1 MRRTHSG
8 FQSEDTPLMNAAAPL
23 HTLTVENSIAVV
35 TLNRP
40 EAMNSL
46 NTQLRCELTALFP
59 ELDLRDDVRV
69 IVITGA
75 GERAFCS
82 GADLK
87 ERATRTTEAM
97 VHDRLNVVARWT
109 SVIAGMRK
117 PVIAAINGYC
127 MAGGFELVLQC
138 DISIASER
146 AIFSLPEV
154 THGFFPGGGACQR
167 LPRLVG
173 IQKAKELIF
182 TGRRWD
188 AQEAAALGLVNRV
201 VPHDKVMAE
210 AMALAQRIAA
220 NPQIGVIQ
228 AKAAINQSQ
237 ETGITAGLRF
247 DNQAWVGCMHSDE
260 WKEKLGGFVRKERKA

>member
-1 MRRTHSG
+1 
-8 FQSEDTPLMNAAAPL
+8 MNANTSL
-23 HTLTVENSIAVV
+23 HILTVENGIAVV

-46 NTQLRCELTALFP
+46 NSQLRTELMALFP
-59 ELDLRDDVRV
+59 QLDLRDDVRV

-75 GERAFCS
+75 GDRAFCS

-87 ERATRTTEAM
+87 ERAARTTAAM
-97 VHDRLNVVARWT
+97 VHDRLNVVAKWT
-109 SVIAGMRK
+109 SMVASMHK

-138 DISIASER
+138 DISIATER

-182 TGRRWD
+182 SGRRWD
-188 AQEAAALGLVNRV
+188 AQEAKELGLVNKV
-201 VPHDKVMAE
+201 VPHDKVMEE

-220 NPQIGVIQ
+220 NPPIAVMQ
-228 AKAAINQSQ
+228 AKSALNQSQ
-237 ETGITAGLRF
+237 EVGLTPGLRF
-247 DNQAWVGCMHSDE
+247 DNEAWVGCMHSDE
-260 WKEKLGGFVRKERKA
+260 WKEKLAGFVRKERKA

>member
-1 MRRTHSG
+1 MKYECLLYEVKDRI
-8 FQSEDTPLMNAAAPL
+8 A
-23 HTLTVENSIAVV
+23 TL

-40 EAMNSL
+40 ERL
-46 NTQLRCELTALFP
+46 NALGGTLREDLFDAITKAAAAP
-59 ELDLRDDVRV
+59 DVGV

-75 GERAFCS
+75 GDKAFCS

-87 ERATRTTEAM
+87 ERAARTTASM
-97 VHDRLNVVARWT
+97 VHDRYNVVSKWT
-109 SVIAGMRK
+109 SMVANLRK

-146 AIFSLPEV
+146 AIFSLPET

-188 AQEAAALGLVNRV
+188 AKEAAELGLVNKV
-201 VPHDKVMAE
+201 VPHDKVME
-210 AMALAQRIAA
+210 ETMAMALRIAA
-220 NPQIGVIQ
+220 NPSIGVVQ
-228 AKAAINQSQ
+228 SKSAMNQSQ
-237 ETGITAGLRF
+237 EVGLTPGLRF
-247 DNQAWVGCMHSDE
+247 DNEAWVGCMHSDE
-260 WKEKLGGFVRKERKA
+260 WKAKLDGFVKGERKA

>member
-1 MRRTHSG
+1 
-8 FQSEDTPLMNAAAPL
+8 MNPANPL
-23 HTLTVENSIAVV
+23 HLLKVDNNVAVV

-46 NTQLRCELTALFP
+46 NTQLRAELTALLP
-59 ELDLRDDVRV
+59 SLDTRDDVRV

-75 GERAFCS
+75 GDKAFCS

-87 ERATRTTEAM
+87 ERAARTTAAM
-97 VHDRLNVVARWT
+97 VHDRHHVVAKWT
-109 SVIAGMRK
+109 SMVAGMRK

-146 AIFSLPEV
+146 AIFSLPET

-167 LPRLVG
+167 LPRLIG

-188 AQEAAALGLVNRV
+188 AREAAELGLVNKV
-201 VPHDKVMAE
+201 VPHDQLMAE
-210 AMALAQRIAA
+210 VMALAQRIAA
-220 NPQIGVIQ
+220 NPAIGVIQ
-228 AKAAINQSQ
+228 SKSALNQSQ
-237 ETGITAGLRF
+237 EVGLTAGLRF
-247 DNQAWVGCMHSDE
+247 DNEAWVGCMHSDE
-260 WKEKLGGFVRKERKA
+260 WKEKLGGFVKGERKA

>member
-1 MRRTHSG
+1 
-8 FQSEDTPLMNAAAPL
+8 MNATAPL
-23 HTLTVENSIAVV
+23 HLLTVDNGVAVV

-46 NTQLRCELTALFP
+46 NTQLRLELTALLP
-59 ELDLRDDVRV
+59 ALDLREDVRV

-75 GERAFCS
+75 GDKAFCS

-87 ERATRTTEAM
+87 ERAARSTALM
-97 VHDRLNVVARWT
+97 VHDRYTVVSKWT
-109 SVIAGMRK
+109 SMVANLRK

-146 AIFSLPEV
+146 AIFSLPET

-188 AQEAAALGLVNRV
+188 AKEAAELGLVNKV
-201 VPHDKVMAE
+201 VPHDKVME
-210 AMALAQRIAA
+210 ETMAMALRIAA
-220 NPQIGVIQ
+220 NPSIGVVQ
-228 AKAAINQSQ
+228 SKSAMNQSQ
-237 ETGITAGLRF
+237 EVGLTPGLRF
-247 DNQAWVGCMHSDE
+247 DNEAWVGCMHSDE
-260 WKEKLGGFVRKERKA
+260 WKAKLDGFVKGERKA

>member
-1 MRRTHSG
+1 MT
-8 FQSEDTPLMNAAAPL
+8 TAAPL
-23 HTLTVENSIAVV
+23 YLLTVEDGIAVV

-40 EAMNSL
+40 AAMNSL
-46 NTQLRCELTALFP
+46 NSQLRTELMSLFP
-59 ELDLRDDVRV
+59 QLDSREDVRV

-75 GERAFCS
+75 GDKAFCT

-87 ERATRTTEAM
+87 ERAARSTETM
-97 VHDRLNVVARWT
+97 VHDRLTVTAKWT
-109 SVIAGMRK
+109 SVVAGIRK

-127 MAGGFELVLQC
+127 MAGGYELVLQC

-146 AIFSLPEV
+146 AIFGLPEV

-167 LPRLVG
+167 LPRLIG
-173 IQKAKELIF
+173 IQKAKELVL

-188 AQEAAALGLVNRV
+188 AKEAAELGLVNKV
-201 VPHDKVMAE
+201 VAHDKVMDE
-210 AMALAQRIAA
+210 AMTLAKSIAA
-220 NPQIGVIQ
+220 NPLIALIQ
-228 AKAAINQSQ
+228 AKSALNQSQ

-247 DNQAWVGCMHSDE
+247 DNEAWVGCMHSDE

>member
-1 MRRTHSG
+1 
-8 FQSEDTPLMNAAAPL
+8 MNATTQI
-23 HTLTVENSIAVV
+23 HHILTVENGVAIV

-46 NTQLRCELTALFP
+46 NTPLRAELLALLP
-59 ELDLRDDVRV
+59 QLDLREDVRV
-69 IVITGA
+69 IIITGA
-75 GERAFCS
+75 GDRAFCT

-87 ERATRTTEAM
+87 ERAARSTETM
-97 VHDRLNVVARWT
+97 VLDRHTMVAKWT
-109 SVIAGMRK
+109 SAIANLRK

-146 AIFSLPEV
+146 AVFALPEV

-188 AQEAAALGLVNRV
+188 AQEALALGMVNKV
-201 VPHDKVMAE
+201 VPHDKVMEE
-210 AMALAQRIAA
+210 AMELAQRIAA
-220 NPQIGVIQ
+220 NPAVAVIQ
-228 AKAAINQSQ
+228 AKSALNQSQ
-237 ETGITAGLRF
+237 ETGVTAGLRF
-247 DNQAWVGCMHSDE
+247 DNEAWVGCMHSDE

>member
-1 MRRTHSG
+1 
-8 FQSEDTPLMNAAAPL
+8 MNAIHPL
-23 HTLTVENSIAVV
+23 HILAVDNGVAVV

-46 NTQLRCELTALFP
+46 NTQLRAELTALFP
-59 ELDLRDDVRV
+59 ALDVRDDVRV

-75 GERAFCS
+75 GDKAFCS

-87 ERATRTTEAM
+87 ERAARTTGQM
-97 VHDRLNVVARWT
+97 VHDRHHVVAKWT
-109 SVIAGMRK
+109 SLVAGLRK

-127 MAGGFELVLQC
+127 MAGGFELLLQC

-146 AIFSLPEV
+146 AIFSLPET

-188 AQEAAALGLVNRV
+188 AQEAAQLGLVNKV
-201 VPHDKVMAE
+201 VPHAKVMEE
-210 AMALAQRIAA
+210 ALALAQRIAA
-220 NPQIGVIQ
+220 NPMIGVVQ
-228 AKAAINQSQ
+228 SKSALNQSQ
-237 ETGITAGLRF
+237 EVGLTAGLRF
-247 DNQAWVGCMHSDE
+247 DNEAWAGCMHSDE
-260 WKEKLGGFVRKERKA
+260 WKEKLGGFVKGERKA